1 MPRYANVRP
10 GALRRLLL
18 RMGFVELRRT
28 KHRHYRHPGLGLWTE
43 ISFGNKEIDADDM
56 GRIITGQ
63 LRMNVDEFR
72 AAMGGD
78 IPERFVNPDYWTNQ
92 G

>member
-10 GALRRLLL
+10 RALHHLLL
-18 RMGFVELRRT
+18 RMGFVETEHTNHWR
-28 KHRHYRHPGLGLWTE
+28 YRHPGLGLRTK

-56 GRIITGQ
+56 GRIIARQ
-63 LRMNVDEFR
+63 LRMTVDEFR